1 MRILFA
7 ATIALAG
14 TFAGTAALA
23 QTTTTNQLTQACYG
37 EARRQVLSG
46 EALSNFM
53 AQCTSGQ
60 IAPSRVA
67 ADQSQVCADHA
78 KLLSGEAKVAA
89 MRDCAQ

>member
-14 TFAGTAALA
+14 TLAGTAALA
-23 QTTTTNQLTQACYG
+23 QTTTNQLTQACYG

-46 EALSNFM
+46 EALSDFM
-53 AQCTSGQ
+53 ARCTSGQ

-67 ADQSQVCADHA
+67 ADPSQVCADRA
-78 KLLSGEAKVAA
+78 RLLSGEAKVAA